1 VYRRLE
7 AGRQGQ
13 RWVLVAT
20 AHPAKFNDIVEPL
33 IGETVPVPAA
43 LAALLEL
50 PSVQTIVEPR
60 LEVLRSVLT
69 GVS

>member
-1 VYRRLE
+1 LEPRRR
-7 AGRQGQ
+7 AQ

-33 IGETVPVPAA
+33 IGATVPVPQA

-50 PSVQTIVEPR
+50 PSVQTEVEPR
-60 LEVLRSVLT
+60 LEELRRVLMET
-69 GVS
+69 T